1 MSTPYSMVF
10 NIFLSQIQD
19 YDFLDQCID
28 VTERDMNSY
37 LWRALAGCQNMVL
50 NVTGLDL
57 RLRDDTLQEFEED
70 LPDEV
75 ISLLVTGME
84 NFWISSKAQNTE
96 NMRNLGS
103 TRDFTFFSPPN
114 LLFRLRELRT
124 DIEDRWIRERN
135 SFAQRFSDI
144 AGLVDERVR
153 HQKNG
158 F

>member
-1 MSTPYSMVF
+1 ME
-10 NIFLSQIQD
+10 
-19 YDFLDQCID
+19 QCID

-50 NVTGLDL
+50 NVTGFDL
-57 RLRDDTLQEFEED
+57 QLRDDTQQEFEED

-75 ISLLVTGME
+75 INLLVTGME
-84 NFWISSKAQNTE
+84 NFWISAKAQNTE
-96 NMRNLGS
+96 NMRNAMG
-103 TRDFTFFSPPN
+103 TRDFSFFAPQN
-114 LLFRLRELRT
+114 LLYRLREVRN

-144 AGLVDERVR
+144 SGLVDERVR

>member
-1 MSTPYSMVF
+1 MVF

-50 NVTGLDL
+50 NVTGFDL
-57 RLRDDTLQEFEED
+57 RLRDDTQQEFEED

-75 ISLLVTGME
+75 INLLVTGME
-84 NFWISSKAQNTE
+84 NFWISAKAQNTE
-96 NMRNLGS
+96 NMRNAMG
-103 TRDFTFFSPPN
+103 TRDFSFFAPQN
-114 LLFRLRELRT
+114 LLYRLREVRN

-144 AGLVDERVR
+144 SGLVDERVR